1 MTEHMKT
8 AICPGSFDPVT
19 LGHLDIISRASK
31 IFDRIVVAVPV
42 NPDKRYSFSVEERM
56 DMLQKVCA
64 AEGLANVVVDRV
76 EGLLADYAR
85 ERSAA
90 VIIKGLRALTDFEY
104 EFQQALTN
112 KKLNPALETMFLS
125 TSAEHMFLS
134 SSMVK
139 QVAGFGGDISH
150 FVPACILGAI
160 KDRLCQP
167 AAEQREGEALT

>member
-1 MTEHMKT
+1 MTEHMTT

-31 IFDRIVVAVPV
+31 IFDRIIVAVPV
-42 NPDKRYSFSVEERM
+42 NPDKRYSFTVEERM
-56 DMLQKVCA
+56 EMLRIVC
-64 AEGLANVVVDRV
+64 ESQGLNNVETDRV

-85 ERSAA
+85 ERGAA
-90 VIIKGLRALTDFEY
+90 VVIKGLRALTDFEY

-112 KKLNPALETMFLS
+112 KKLNPQLETMFLS

-150 FVPACILGAI
+150 FVPRCILGTI
-160 KDRLCQP
+160 RDRLCQG
-167 AAEQREGEALT
+167 RG

>member
-1 MTEHMKT
+1 MTEHMTT
-8 AICPGSFDPVT
+8 AICPDSFDPVT

-42 NPDKRYSFSVEERM
+42 NPDKRYSFTVEERLE
-56 DMLQKVCA
+56 MLKRVCEDA
-64 AEGLANVVVDRV
+64 GLQNVECDRV

-85 ERSAA
+85 ERGAA
-90 VIIKGLRALTDFEY
+90 VVIKGLRALTDFEY

-112 KKLNPALETMFLS
+112 KKLNPTLETMFLS

-150 FVPACILGAI
+150 FVPGCILGTI
-160 KDRLCQP
+160 SERLC
-167 AAEQREGEALT
+167 AK